1 MKRFIFFILCL
12 LPISSL
18 FANISDTIPVISN
31 NDSLLFVN
39 DTTILDDKHNDT
51 LLVYKFNIKEQ
62 IAPSVWRQTK
72 IVFEDAEAIGAD
84 LIIIHMNTYG
94 GTVVD
99 ADSIRTKIL
108 NSKIPVWTFIDNNAA
123 SAGALISI
131 AGDSIYMRP
140 GANIGAATVV
150 NQTGEKAPDKY
161 QSYFRSIMRATA
173 ESHGADTII
182 SGRDT
187 IIKWFRDP
195 RIAEAMVDQDVYIA
209 GIVDTG
215 KVLTFTARE
224 AMKFG
229 FCEGI
234 VTDIDDLLEKA
245 NIKNYVIKEYKPTR
259 IDRIIGF
266 LINPIVSGLLI
277 MAILG
282 GIYFEMQSPG
292 IGFPLIIAILAAIGY
307 FAPLY
312 IEGLAEN
319 WEIIVFIL
327 GLILIALEIFV
338 IPGFGVAGALGI
350 TLAMVGLTLSLVGN
364 VKLNFDNVDGNSI
377 VIAMLTVTVSIFM
390 GLLLAIWGSRKLFTV
405 STGPLHN
412 LALNSVQNTIEG
424 YVSVDMAHQKE
435 MIGKTGISHTVLRP
449 SGKVEID
456 GKVWDAKSVDG
467 FIDKG
472 ETIFVTRQESGQLYV
487 EKSSEL

>member
-18 FANISDTIPVISN
+18 FANISDTIPEISN

-51 LLVYKFNIKEQ
+51 LLVYKFNMKEQ

-182 SGRDT
+182 TGRDT

-377 VIAMLTVTVSIFM
+377 VIAMLTVTFSIFL

-405 STGPLHN
+405 SNGPLHN
-412 LALNSVQNTIEG
+412 LALNSVQNTAEG
-424 YVSVDMAHQKE
+424 YVSVDMALQIE

-472 ETIFVTRQESGQLYV
+472 ETILVTRQESGQLYV
-487 EKSSEL
+487 EKSSE